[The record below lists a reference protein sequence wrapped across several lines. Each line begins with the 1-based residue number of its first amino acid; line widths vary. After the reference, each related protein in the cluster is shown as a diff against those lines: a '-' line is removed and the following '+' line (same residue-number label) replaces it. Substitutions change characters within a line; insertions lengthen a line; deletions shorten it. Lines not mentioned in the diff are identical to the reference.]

1 MIKFEDSI
9 KHKNGPG
16 FYMQMIKWPFYGKIF
31 SEPLDKRPR
40 GEYIFSEI
48 IKFSKIAHPHQAE
61 QGRSRMTE
69 KEGKDDEQC

>member
-9 KHKNGPG
+9 KHKNGQG
-16 FYMQMIKWPFYGKIF
+16 FYIQMIKQPFCGKIF
-31 SEPLDKRPR
+31 AGPLDKRPR
-40 GEYIFSEI
+40 DEYIFSEI
-48 IKFSKIAHPHQAE
+48 IKFSKIVHPHQAE